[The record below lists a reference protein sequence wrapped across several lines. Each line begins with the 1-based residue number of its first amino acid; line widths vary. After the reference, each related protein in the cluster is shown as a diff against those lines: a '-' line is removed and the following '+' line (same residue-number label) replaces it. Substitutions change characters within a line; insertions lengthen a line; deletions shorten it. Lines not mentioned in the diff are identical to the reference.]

1 VVRALPE
8 VFDRQPILVG
18 DRVQLRP
25 TRPDDWA
32 AHWAIAADPLMW
44 EVHPAWDRY
53 KEPVFRS
60 YFDANLASGG
70 SLTTIERATGTVVGA
85 SRYWEVDPATNSVEI
100 GASYVARAHWGSGI
114 NRAVKRLMIGHALRT
129 LDSVNFRIGASNI
142 RSRRAI
148 EKIGARLT
156 GRTDVSVMAGVP
168 TEHVIYEI
176 TREGFATGPLSVA
189 A

>member
-1 VVRALPE
+1 MMTGTPP
-8 VFDRQPILVG
+8 FDRQPLLVG
-18 DRVQLRP
+18 RQVELRP

-32 AHWAIAADPLMW
+32 AHWAIAADPLLW

-53 KEPVFRS
+53 KEPVFRA

-70 SLTTIERATGTVVGA
+70 SLTTLDRATGTVIGA
-85 SRYWEVDPATNSVEI
+85 SRYWEVDRATNSTEI
-100 GASYVARAHWGSGI
+100 GATYLARSHWGSGA
-114 NRAVKRLMIGHALRT
+114 NREAKRLMIGHALAV
-129 LDSVNFRIGASNI
+129 LDKVTFRIGASNS

-156 GRTDVSVMAGVP
+156 DRTDVSMMAGKP

-176 TREGFATGPLSVA
+176 GRDDFTNGPLSG
-189 A
+189 

>member
-1 VVRALPE
+1 
-8 VFDRQPILVG
+8 LVG
-18 DRVQLRP
+18 DRVELRP
-25 TRPDDWA
+25 TRPDDWP

-53 KEPVFRS
+53 KEPVFRA

-70 SLTTIERATGTVVGA
+70 SLTMVERATGAVVGA
-85 SRYWEVDPATNSVEI
+85 SRYWEVDTATNAAEI
-100 GASYVARAHWGSGI
+100 GATYLARAHWGGGI
-114 NRAVKRLMIGHALRT
+114 NREVKRLMIGHALQN
-129 LDSVNFRIGASNI
+129 LDGVTFRIGAGNV

-156 GRTDVSVMAGVP
+156 DRIDISMMAGVP

-176 TREGFATGPLSVA
+176 TRQDFARGPLSLA